1 MVKLDVIGRQLSP
14 RSRAPIGFGFGTDF
28 CSKVPNRKFGF
39 GSGTDQYRTDRFRD
53 FPKVPKS
60 IIMCFLIFSYDYL
73 GLREISL
80 SHLRSPWVVR
90 NQLEIT
96 LGCAKLAWVTW
107 DYLGLLEISLGYLGC
122 AKSAWNH
129 LGLHEISLGQLR
141 LPWVAR
147 N

>member
-1 MVKLDVIGRQLSP
+1 MEDRIKQFIIGLRDEIREQVKIACPTTRT
-14 RSRAPIGFGFGTDF
+14 PIGFGFGTDF

-60 IIMCFLIFSYDYL
+60 IIMYFLIFSYDYL

-80 SHLRSPWVVR
+80 GHLRSPWVVR

-96 LGCAKLAWVTW
+96 L
-107 DYLGLLEISLGYLGC
+107 D
-122 AKSAWNH
+122 
-129 LGLHEISLGQLR
+129 
-141 LPWVAR
+141 
-147 N
+147 